1 MEGLLRDIRY
11 SVRSLRKRP
20 AFSLLV
26 VLVLAVAIAA
36 NSSIFSIVN
45 AVILKPLSFKEPD
58 HLVWIWATRKTV
70 SRAFFSIPNFIDTR
84 DQNQTLAEV
93 APFAIWPANLTGQA
107 EAERLQ
113 GVRISANAMQMLGVE
128 AAAGRAL
135 VPDDDNPN
143 NTRVVMLSYG
153 LWQRRFGGTTEVLGK
168 TLTLNNDSYTIIGV
182 LPPRFV
188 IPNAETEIMVPLRM
202 DQDPRR
208 NERGSNFLRLVAR
221 LKPGVTP
228 ARAEADLGAITNRLR
243 DLYPDENGNIA
254 SPRVLM
260 LQDEV
265 VGGYREG
272 LWLILTAVIVV
283 LLIACA
289 NLASFQL
296 ARTALRHKEMA
307 IRAALGAKRKILMR
321 QVLTESMLL
330 AILGGGLGLVLS
342 FWAKDLLLALSPAD
356 FPRASAVSIDGRVL
370 LFSLLV
376 TLFAGLALGL
386 GPAIQ
391 HTRSDLNSG
400 LKEGGR
406 DAMGETRNRF
416 RSFFI
421 ARKAN
426 C

>member
-1 MEGLLRDIRY
+1 MEGLLRDIGY

-58 HLVWIWATRKTV
+58 QLVWIWAQRKTV

-93 APFAIWPANLTGQA
+93 APFAIWPANLTGQG

-113 GVRISANAMQMLGVE
+113 GVRMSANAMQMLGVE
-128 AAAGRAL
+128 AAAGRIL

-143 NTRVVMLSYG
+143 NPRVVMLSYG
-153 LWQRRFGGTTEVLGK
+153 LWQRRFGGTNEVLGR
-168 TLTLNNDSYTIIGV
+168 TITLNNDSYTIIGV
-182 LPPRFV
+182 LPQRFV
-188 IPNAETEIMVPLRM
+188 IPNAETEIMVPLKM
-202 DQDPRR
+202 DQDSRR
-208 NERGSNFLRLVAR
+208 TERGSNFLRLVAR

-228 ARAEADLGAITNRLR
+228 AQAEADLGAITNRLR
-243 DLYPDENGNIA
+243 DLYPNENGNIA

-272 LWLILTAVIVV
+272 LWLILAAVIVV

-296 ARTALRHKEMA
+296 ARAALRHKEMA
-307 IRAALGAKRKILMR
+307 IRSALGPKRKVLMR

-330 AILGGGLGLVLS
+330 AIFGWLFGV
-342 FWAKDLLLALSPAD
+342 AALLLGQGSIVGSESCRFPA
-356 FPRASAVSIDGRVL
+356 RLGREYRR
-370 LFSLLV
+370 SC
-376 TLFAGLALGL
+376 TSLFAACHLVCR
-386 GPAIQ
+386 
-391 HTRSDLNSG
+391 T
-400 LKEGGR
+400 
-406 DAMGETRNRF
+406 RF
-416 RSFFI
+416 RPCSSYPTH
-421 ARKAN
+421 AKRSQL
-426 C
+426 